1 MCGLVGYSCSSG
13 TEMETSS
20 LLESNERISHR
31 GPDDSGIYEDKK
43 NGVGLAHTR
52 LSIIDLSELG
62 HQPMIDE
69 QSGVVLAYNGE
80 IYNYRELRAELEESG
95 IQFNGHSDTE
105 VLLNLFL
112 VYRTQINGIETML
125 RLLNGIFAFAIWD
138 PSSKSTLIARDALGV
153 KPLYYYS
160 NQKTTLFASEIKAM
174 VPMIEDI
181 GELDHHAIDRYLTYL
196 WCPGNGTPVKSIR
209 KVNPGEAI
217 WIKDGQL
224 DNRLQWYKL
233 PAFRPTK
240 KTIGKT
246 ESISGTTEHL
256 RTAVH
261 RQMVADVPVGAFLS
275 GGLDSS
281 SIVTFAREVNPD
293 IHCFTIESK
302 GTQDSG
308 FVDDLPYAQRV
319 ASHLNVPLEVV
330 TIDSATMIEDL
341 HKMISILDEPL
352 ADPASLNVLYIS
364 QMARDKGIKVLL
376 SGAGGDDIFSGYRR
390 HKAISNEKYWQWLP
404 KPLLSSLEKISGLAD
419 NQHAI
424 SRRISKLFSGASLGP
439 MERLVNY
446 FKWMKRDDLLAL
458 FSDDFKS
465 ILFRENQNDPMMEF
479 LGKIPEELS
488 DLEKMLALEQ
498 RFFLADHN
506 LNYTD
511 KMSMAAGIEVRV
523 PFLDLDLVDFA
534 SQIPSKYKQRG
545 MTGKWV
551 LKKAM
556 EPYLPKDIIYRP
568 KSGFSAP
575 LERWIRIELN
585 DLINEL
591 LSEKNL
597 KNNGLFNPNEVAKLI
612 QKNQQGK
619 IYASY
624 TIFSILCIEI
634 WCRINL

>member
-1 MCGLVGYSCSSG
+1 MCGLVGYSCIPG
-13 TEMETSS
+13 FEIGKSS
-20 LLESNERISHR
+20 LLESKEIITHR
-31 GPDDSGIYEDKK
+31 GPDDSGIFEDKAH
-43 NGVGLAHTR
+43 GIGLAHTR

-69 QSGVVLAYNGE
+69 PSDVVLAYNGE
-80 IYNYRELRAELEESG
+80 IYNYRELRVELEKSG
-95 IQFNGHSDTE
+95 HEFNGHSDTE
-105 VLLNLFL
+105 VLLKLYL
-112 VYRTQINGIETML
+112 EYRTQSGGIETML
-125 RLLNGIFAFAIWD
+125 RRLNGIFAFVIWD
-138 PSSKSTLIARDALGV
+138 PSRKSTLIARDALGV

-160 NQKTTLFASEIKAM
+160 DQKTIVFASEIKAM

-181 GELDHHAIDRYLTYL
+181 GDLDHHAIDRYLTYL

-209 KVNPGEAI
+209 KVNPGEAL
-217 WIKDGQL
+217 WIKDGKL
-224 DNRLQWYKL
+224 ENRLQWYNL
-233 PAFRPTK
+233 PAFRPQK
-240 KTIGKT
+240 KLTGKA

-281 SIVTFAREVNPD
+281 SVVTFARELNPD

-302 GTQDSG
+302 GEQDSG

-319 ASHLNVPLEVV
+319 AQHLNVPLEVV

-341 HKMISILDEPL
+341 DKMISILDEPL

-364 QMARDKGIKVLL
+364 QMARNKGIKVLL

-404 KPLLSSLEKISGLAD
+404 KPLLSSLVKISSMAD

-424 SRRISKLFSGASLGP
+424 SRRISKLFSGAT
-439 MERLVNY
+439 MEPKQRLVNY

-465 ILFRENQNDPMMEF
+465 LLYKENQNDPMMEF
-479 LGKIPEELS
+479 LDKIPDGLS

-498 RFFLADHN
+498 RYFLADHN

-511 KMSMAAGIEVRV
+511 KMSMAAGVEVRV

-534 SQIPSKYKQRG
+534 NRIPSKYKQRG
-545 MTGKWV
+545 MTEKWV

-556 EPYLPKDIIYRP
+556 EPYLPKDIIYRS
-568 KSGFSAP
+568 KSGFGAP
-575 LERWIRIELN
+575 LERWIRIELKE
-585 DLINEL
+585 IIIEK

-597 KNNGLFNPNEVAKLI
+597 KNTGIFNPAEVAKLI
-612 QKNQQGK
+612 KKNQHGK

-634 WCRINL
+634 WCQNNL